1 MDTKIH
7 ITLGFKLDGIF
18 FGWHEGIL
26 YQLPYM
32 NNGRYIGLRSLRK
45 KKIKS
50 GWEYYHVRRKKLGIE
65 KLRAMLQPVTW
76 EITKPTELTIK
87 PIK

>member
-45 KKIKS
+45 KKINYGKDF
-50 GWEYYHVRRKKLGIE
+50 E
-65 KLRAMLQPVTW
+65 
-76 EITKPTELTIK
+76 
-87 PIK
+87 